1 VDPVNCSE
9 VVEHLQRVR
18 GTDAAVGIVRG
29 RMTVG
34 S

>member
-1 VDPVNCSE
+1 MDPVDCSE

-18 GTDAAVGIVRG
+18 ETGAAFGIVRG